1 MKCNLQNKDLVL
13 IIHISWKLE
22 FGESLEKL
30 QDLHKSGVIVY
41 AKICTLEKSIDDPIP
56 TTHMIMRFYKRKS
69 ILQIKSYFPSAEL
82 EKIASWKIIKEK
94 MCGITINTKHAK
106 IVEIGQD
113 SGSKQ
118 AVRKRHYEQRKSTKN
133 LEMVSAS
140 HNRRLYD
147 IVELQQN
154 PITRRTGLSSHLFN
168 QRPDLIRERH
178 QGIKLAREI
187 AKDQRMERFIAM
199 AESVKWRDWQK
210 WLIEKATK
218 QERAP
223 REILVVF
230 DPVGNTGKSYFRTMF
245 SLLHPKET
253 CKLQNGHSQNM
264 FHSAGKV
271 DDLKYVLMDLAR
283 SDKDSVNYSA
293 IEQIKN
299 GDFDTCKYNNENV
312 CVEPPF
318 FAIFTNFKLHWWSL
332 SLDRWTLLYIDKEKD
347 TFLYFPRYNR
357 DMKKYFDSDSK
368 FNKIK

>member
-69 ILQIKSYFPSAEL
+69 ILQIKTYFPGAEL

-154 PITRRTGLSSHLFN
+154 PKTTQTGL
-168 QRPDLIRERH
+168 
-178 QGIKLAREI
+178 
-187 AKDQRMERFIAM
+187 
-199 AESVKWRDWQK
+199 
-210 WLIEKATK
+210 
-218 QERAP
+218 
-223 REILVVF
+223 
-230 DPVGNTGKSYFRTMF
+230 
-245 SLLHPKET
+245 
-253 CKLQNGHSQNM
+253 
-264 FHSAGKV
+264 
-271 DDLKYVLMDLAR
+271 
-283 SDKDSVNYSA
+283 
-293 IEQIKN
+293 
-299 GDFDTCKYNNENV
+299 
-312 CVEPPF
+312 
-318 FAIFTNFKLHWWSL
+318 
-332 SLDRWTLLYIDKEKD
+332 
-347 TFLYFPRYNR
+347 
-357 DMKKYFDSDSK
+357 
-368 FNKIK
+368 